1 MGIASTP
8 DGNGYWLVAS
18 NGAVFAFGDANLPGS
33 VVSKRLN
40 APIVSIT
47 PDVATGGYRLT
58 AADGGVF
65 NFNAPFE
72 GSTGNIKLNESIVG
86 MASTADG
93 DGYWLVAAGG
103 GVFAF
108 GDAPFVGSMGSRK
121 LHSPVVSVG
130 GYCG

>member
-1 MGIASTP
+1 
-8 DGNGYWLVAS
+8 
-18 NGAVFAFGDANLPGS
+18 
-33 VVSKRLN
+33 LN

-47 PDVATGGYRLT
+47 PDIATGGYWLT

-72 GSTGNIKLNESIVG
+72 GSAGNLRLNQSIVG

-93 DGYWLVAAGG
+93 DGYWLVAADG
-103 GVFAF
+103 GVFAY
-108 GDAPFVGSMGSRK
+108 GDAPYVGSMAGHR
-121 LHSPVVSVG
+121 LNSPVVSVG